1 VAERTVVITG
11 ASRGIGYA
19 TALAFATLGD
29 RVVIAARSG
38 ELLTELAQQA
48 QEAGGRARAIL
59 CDISRED
66 QVSSLMRQAAGSR
79 SHIDVLVNAAGAAIA
94 KPLEQVTLD
103 EWQAVLDSNLK
114 GTFLCAK
121 HALPYLHHGS
131 VIVNLL
137 AFAAREGYPHWTTY
151 AAAKW
156 ALDGFTRAIRE
167 EVRKRGIRV
176 ISVVPYP
183 VDTPMWDQLPG
194 RWPRDQML
202 RPEEV
207 ADAIVSAA
215 LAPADLF
222 VEEIVLSSMRGIQ

>member
-1 VAERTVVITG
+1 VTERTVVITG

-38 ELLTELAQQA
+38 ELLTELAQQV

-66 QVSSLMRQAAGSR
+66 QVGSLMRQAAGSR

-94 KPLEQVTLD
+94 KPLEYVTLD

-114 GTFLCAK
+114 GTFLCTK

-131 VIVNLL
+131 AIVNLL
-137 AFAAREGYPHWTTY
+137 AFAAREGYPQWTTY

-156 ALDGFTRAIRE
+156 ALDGFTRAVRE

-215 LAPADLF
+215 LAPTDLF
-222 VEEIVLSSMRGIQ
+222 IEEIVLSSMRGIQ